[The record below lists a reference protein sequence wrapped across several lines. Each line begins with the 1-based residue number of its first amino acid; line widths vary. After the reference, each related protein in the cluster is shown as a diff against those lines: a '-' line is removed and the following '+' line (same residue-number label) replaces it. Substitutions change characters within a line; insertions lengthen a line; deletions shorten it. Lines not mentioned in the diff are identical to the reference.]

1 MPQQSMC
8 TSMCTELASLIIS
21 LAQLFVIKTRV
32 DLLNTI
38 DVAPNKKLALEFCN
52 KLQYCGSTVILDTLT
67 ILVGILLNLLQIH

>member
-38 DVAPNKKLALEFCN
+38 DVAPNKKLALEFATN
-52 KLQYCGSTVILDTLT
+52 FSI
-67 ILVGILLNLLQIH
+67 VGLLLYLIHLLF